1 MSKQLG
7 QEANCRQRFLEV
19 LRSLLQLLREELQW
33 IQKSSGGAF
42 PKPRN
47 GGLEMSIRTCTT
59 TTTTT
64 TPTTTTTV
72 TTTLAKKKYIYIFF
86 FH

>member
-47 GGLEMSIRTCTT
+47 GGLEMSVWTCTT

-64 TPTTTTTV
+64 TTTTNQHTNKPTDQL
-72 TTTLAKKKYIYIFF
+72 THQPTQQ
-86 FH
+86 